1 MKRLWR
7 RLGMVGWL
15 ARGVRPSDM
24 WHYALALFLLFIS
37 STDGF
42 VASSLAAL
50 TLRGGLRPAAPVW
63 NVRCSGFARLR
74 MSTDD
79 FDFSAFEEER
89 AGCEQV
95 GAPVRHSERSSLHAQ
110 FCLLPD
116 LSLEHAVQKIHRR
129 RDGFGVIKYYLQVC
143 DADFASW
150 LPPHVTSPVLAPPP
164 SRRRL

>member
-1 MKRLWR
+1 
-7 RLGMVGWL
+7 
-15 ARGVRPSDM
+15 M

-79 FDFSAFEEER
+79 FDFSAFEEE
-89 AGCEQV
+89 
-95 GAPVRHSERSSLHAQ
+95 
-110 FCLLPD
+110 
-116 LSLEHAVQKIHRR
+116 VQKRCWTSFH
-129 RDGFGVIKYYLQVC
+129 
-143 DADFASW
+143 
-150 LPPHVTSPVLAPPP
+150 LPFFSAR
-164 SRRRL
+164 S